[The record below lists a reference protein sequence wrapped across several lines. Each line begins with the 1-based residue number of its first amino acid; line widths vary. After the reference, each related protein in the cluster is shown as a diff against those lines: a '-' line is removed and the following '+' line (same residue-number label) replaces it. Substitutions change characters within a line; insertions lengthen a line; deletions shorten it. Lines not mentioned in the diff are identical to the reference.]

1 LIEEQNK
8 KLEEEA
14 KTVESLKEI
23 NDKLIQNQK
32 DLEKL

>member
-1 LIEEQNK
+1 MIEEQNK

-23 NDKLIQNQK
+23 SDKLIQNQK